1 MPTLIDAASLALASA
16 PEIID
21 SALGTLRTVL
31 EYIGTV
37 AFAISGAVAAG
48 RKRMDWVGAVV
59 LAGMVAVGG
68 GTMRD
73 LILDVPV
80 FWMESP
86 SFLVVSIGVGLAVA
100 LFARWHPLDRLER
113 FRIVQASDAIGLAVF
128 VVVGTGVAIDAGAS
142 LLVAAVMGVLTGV
155 GGGIIRDL
163 LANDVPDVLRN
174 GQFYATAA
182 LAGAAVYAVLLWF
195 DVPRT
200 LVFWVPMVVILGV
213 RLASIK
219 FGWGVPTVGGKRV
232 DIDAPHGHPQHS
244 HSGPDQPSA

>member
-1 MPTLIDAASLALASA
+1 MLHTMATDPLSPELIG
-16 PEIID
+16 

-37 AFAISGAVAAG
+37 VFAISGAVAAG
-48 RKRMDWVGAVV
+48 RKRMDLVGAVV
-59 LAGMVAVGG
+59 LACMVAVGG
-68 GTMRD
+68 GTVRD
-73 LILDVPV
+73 VILDVPV

-86 SFLVVSIGVGLAVA
+86 SFLMVSALTGLAVA
-100 LFARWHPLDRLER
+100 LLARWHPPDRLGR
-113 FRIVQASDAIGLAVF
+113 FRIVQASDAVGLAVF

-142 LLVAAVMGVLTGV
+142 LFVAAVMGVLTGV

-163 LANDVPDVLRN
+163 LANDIPDVLRN

-182 LAGAAVYAVLLWF
+182 LAGSAVYAFLLWM
-195 DVPRT
+195 DLPRT
-200 LVFWVPMVVILGV
+200 IVFWVPMVVVLVI

-232 DIDAPHGHPQHS
+232 DVDAPHGHPS
-244 HSGPDQPSA
+244 EDPAR